1 MTTVSQIVA
10 LIGDLKP
17 ISPVS
22 TAIIEIANRPGTG
35 VSDVA
40 ALIGRDPAIASNLLK
55 RVNSAYFGLRH
66 KVDTLQGAI
75 TALGTRQTIKM
86 VLAASMAPHYKGKR
100 CAGYG
105 LVTNELWKAAII
117 SSEIAQ
123 SIALQRHHRQPN
135 RIFTAALIRDIGK
148 IILSQF
154 IFDKMQ
160 QIHDL
165 AISEDIGYIEAEKQI
180 IGITH
185 PEIGGM
191 VARTWNFPEPIV
203 HIIEHHHDEDLMVA
217 DDEETAIVQAA
228 DAICSM
234 MGVGTGKD
242 GMRYKVSPD
251 VTENLMPENQ
261 VESIITQTLLMKQE
275 LLDLIMD
282 KESGSDSVDF
292 ISQLPRTFKRDDSPT
307 G

>member
-1 MTTVSQIVA
+1 MTSVPEIVA
-10 LIGDLKP
+10 RIGDLKP

-22 TAIIEIANRPGTG
+22 TAIIDIANQPGTG
-35 VSDVA
+35 VADVA
-40 ALIGRDPAIASNLLK
+40 ALINSDPALASNLLR
-55 RVNSAYFGLRH
+55 RVNSAYFGLKQ

-86 VLAASMAPHYKGKR
+86 VLAASMAPHYKDRR
-100 CAGYG
+100 CDGYG
-105 LVTNELWKAAII
+105 LVANELWKAAII

-123 SIALQRHHRQPN
+123 NIALQRGHRQPN

-154 IFDKMQ
+154 VFDKIEMIQ
-160 QIHDL
+160 QL
-165 AISEDIGYIEAEKQI
+165 VVNEKIGYIEAEKRI
-180 IGITH
+180 LGITH

-203 HIIEHHHDEDLMVA
+203 FIIEHHHDEDLTVA
-217 DDEETAIVQAA
+217 ANEQTAIVQAA

-242 GMRYKVSPD
+242 GMRYKVSPN
-251 VTENLMPENQ
+251 VAEELMSENQ
-261 VESIITQTLLMKQE
+261 VENIITQTLLMKQE
-275 LLDLIMD
+275 LLDLIVD
-282 KESGSDSVDF
+282 NKSGSDSVDF
-292 ISQLPRTFKRDDSPT
+292 ISQIPRTLKRDDPPT
-307 G
+307 S